1 MCDKSYTT
9 YRYKKL
15 KVGILGPP
23 PHFFPTKSG
32 IGGTDIRLLRLLAEK
47 LNFMPDVVVPRTFEQ
62 GFNMVEKNYRII
74 QKA

>member
-15 KVGILGPP
+15 KVGIVGVP

-32 IGGTDIRLLRLLAEK
+32 IDGTDIRLLRLLAEK
-47 LNFMPDVVVPRTFEQ
+47 LKFMPDVVVPRTFEQ
-62 GFNMVEKNYRII
+62 GFNMVEKSYHII

>member
-15 KVGILGPP
+15 KVGIVGVP

-32 IGGTDIRLLRLLAEK
+32 IDGTDIRLLRLLAEK
-47 LNFMPDVVVPRTFEQ
+47 LKFMPDVVVPRTFEQ
-62 GFNMVEKNYRII
+62 GFNMVEKSYRII